1 LPHKAINSIGGN
13 EMSRLG
19 TVQTPRTRAEV
30 VNAFMRG
37 VYNWM
42 SIGLLVTAAVAYMI
56 YTLPAFQSIFFSV
69 NPATGMVGPSIFFWG
84 AIIAEFGLVLYLSA
98 RIQHMSAQTATTTFI
113 IYSALNG
120 ATLSLILMAYTASSI
135 FNTFI
140 VTAGMFAALSFYGLT
155 TKRDLT
161 GMGSFLMMGLFGI
174 IIASIVNFFMHSSAM
189 EFVISIIGVVI
200 FAGLTAYDSQKL
212 QAMGEN
218 APMDDQ
224 VAIRRGT
231 ILGALSLYLDFINLF
246 LFLIRFMGVTR
257 D

>member
-1 LPHKAINSIGGN
+1 
-13 EMSRLG
+13 MSRLG

-30 VNAFMRG
+30 VNVFMRG

-42 SIGLLVTAAVAYMI
+42 SLGLLVTAAVAYMV
-56 YTLPAFQSIFFSV
+56 YALPAFQSVFFSV
-69 NPATGMVGPSIFFWG
+69 NPSTGMVGPSMFFWG
-84 AIIAEFGLVLYLSA
+84 AIIAEFGLVFYLSA
-98 RIQHMSAQTATTTFI
+98 RIQKMSASAATTTFL

-161 GMGSFLMMGLFGI
+161 GMGSFLIMGLFGI
-174 IIASIVNFFMHSSAM
+174 IIASIVNYFMNSSAM
-189 EFVISIIGVVI
+189 EFIISILGVFI

-212 QAMGEN
+212 QAMGES
-218 APMDDQ
+218 APLDDQ
-224 VAIRRGT
+224 VALRRGT

>member
-1 LPHKAINSIGGN
+1 
-13 EMSRLG
+13 
-19 TVQTPRTRAEV
+19 
-30 VNAFMRG
+30 
-37 VYNWM
+37 
-42 SIGLLVTAAVAYMI
+42 
-56 YTLPAFQSIFFSV
+56 
-69 NPATGMVGPSIFFWG
+69 
-84 AIIAEFGLVLYLSA
+84 
-98 RIQHMSAQTATTTFI
+98 
-113 IYSALNG
+113 
-120 ATLSLILMAYTASSI
+120 MAYTASSI